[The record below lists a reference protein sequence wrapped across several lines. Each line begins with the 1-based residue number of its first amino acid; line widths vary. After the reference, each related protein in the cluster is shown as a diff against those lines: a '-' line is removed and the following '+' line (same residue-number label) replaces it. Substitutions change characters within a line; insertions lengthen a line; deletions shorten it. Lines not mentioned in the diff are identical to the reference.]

1 LFCFSRGFG
10 KIYKIAFK
18 KSGRNRLAR
27 GKNGKGPAKN
37 EKQRQRFSMPYK
49 SIEERKTF
57 KRKRKK
63 DKGKARCG
71 S

>member
-37 EKQRQRFSMPYK
+37 EKQRQRFSMPYHFE
-49 SIEERKTF
+49 IEYF
-57 KRKRKK
+57 
-63 DKGKARCG
+63 GKAG
-71 S
+71 LS